1 MNKIKI
7 QRIYKKPI
15 NLNGY
20 RILVDRLWPRGV
32 SKEKAQLDVWFKD
45 IAPTTELRKW
55 YSHDPKKFEEF
66 KNRYLNELK
75 KNQRTKI
82 FLDLVSKELLK
93 KDVILLFAAKDE
105 KYNQAIVLKNF
116 CQENIEL

>member
-1 MNKIKI
+1 M
-7 QRIYKKPI
+7 
-15 NLNGY
+15 
-20 RILVDRLWPRGV
+20 VDRLWPRGV

-45 IAPTTELRKW
+45 IAPTAELRKW